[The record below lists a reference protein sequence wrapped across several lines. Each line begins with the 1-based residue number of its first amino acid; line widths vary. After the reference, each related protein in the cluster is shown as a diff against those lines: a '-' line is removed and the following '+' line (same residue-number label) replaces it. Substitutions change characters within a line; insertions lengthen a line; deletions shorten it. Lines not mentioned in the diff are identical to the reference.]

1 MKKEEQ
7 STSERELSMTR
18 TVNAPIKLV
27 WEVFTKPEHIKHW
40 WGPDGFTNTID
51 KMDVK
56 VGGIWEFIMHGPN
69 GMDFK
74 SKNVFKEIVKEKR
87 IVFENASGQNFL
99 TTLSFTAEGKK
110 TTIKWEMLFE
120 SKEQRNEIVKTYK
133 ADIGLKQN
141 IDKLEEYLKK
151 YKKE

>member
-56 VGGIWEFIMHGPN
+56 VGGIW
-69 GMDFK
+69 
-74 SKNVFKEIVKEKR
+74 
-87 IVFENASGQNFL
+87 
-99 TTLSFTAEGKK
+99 
-110 TTIKWEMLFE
+110 
-120 SKEQRNEIVKTYK
+120 
-133 ADIGLKQN
+133 
-141 IDKLEEYLKK
+141 
-151 YKKE
+151 